1 MSVCANKA
9 ATGWGGGGL
18 DFGKHAVVNLE
29 HFNMKVEGPRPL
41 LLQTNCEARFPIVA
55 CLDNACYRVSHNIV
69 STFVSLN
76 SQPPKHLEGPIQ
88 IFFNSPFNVGF
99 KTIQFAIVWGKLD

>member
-69 STFVSLN
+69 STFVLLN
-76 SQPPKHLEGPIQ
+76 SRPPKHLEVPSWK
-88 IFFNSPFNVGF
+88 FFNSPFCVDF
-99 KTIQFAIVWGKLD
+99 KTIQFVIIW